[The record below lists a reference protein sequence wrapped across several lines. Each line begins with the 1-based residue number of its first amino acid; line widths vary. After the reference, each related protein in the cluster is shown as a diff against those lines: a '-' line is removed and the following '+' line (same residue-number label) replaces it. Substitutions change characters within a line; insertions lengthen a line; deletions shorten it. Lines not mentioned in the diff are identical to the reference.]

1 MRLLLS
7 SPSDSR
13 LFMAKIP
20 SQLQQAAD
28 QVHANSKA
36 KMVRVKELLSWFNA
50 QRRGVLVIR
59 EIRAALKKAK
69 LMTVPDFEVAYIDQ
83 RIKLKAATQPE
94 TRKPEIAKEVVVE
107 EHGAGTDSVSTAV
120 VGGSVPDPAPRIGML
135 EAANTKP
142 VSVKLETELRE
153 AITIMALRGFSQ
165 LPVMGGERTVAG
177 LISWRS
183 IGNARMQNKT
193 ACERVKDCLESVEVV
208 SFDMHLFEAVK
219 LIAEKDVVLVRDSDN
234 RISGVV
240 TTSDISVQFGALSE
254 PFLLLS
260 EIENHIRRI
269 IDGKFSL
276 EELKAARNPNDAER
290 KIENV
295 ANLTFGEYIRLLE
308 APINW
313 ERLNYQLDRVECIKR
328 LREVGRIRNDV
339 MHFHPDGISPE
350 DLDLLRE
357 TRKFLQAL

>member
-1 MRLLLS
+1 
-7 SPSDSR
+7 
-13 LFMAKIP
+13 MAKIP

-28 QVHANSKA
+28 QVHADSKA

-69 LMTVPDFEVAYIDQ
+69 LITVPDFEVAYIDQ
-83 RIKLKAATQPE
+83 RIKLKPTPP
-94 TRKPEIAKEVVVE
+94 TDNKKPQTAKEVVIE
-107 EHGAGTDSVSTAV
+107 EHSTVPDSTSNAV
-120 VGGSVPDPAPRIGML
+120 VGGSVLDPAPRIGML

-142 VSVKLETELRE
+142 VSVKLDTDLKE
-153 AITIMALRGFSQ
+153 AVTIMALRGFSQ
-165 LPVMGGERTVAG
+165 LPVMPGERTVDG

-193 ACERVKDCLESVEVV
+193 ACERVRDCLESVEIVN
-208 SFDMHLFEAVK
+208 FDMHLFEAVK
-219 LIAEKDVVLVRDSDN
+219 IIAEKDVVLVRDSEN
-234 RISGVV
+234 KISGVV

-276 EELKAARNPNDAER
+276 EELKAARNPADADR

-295 ANLTFGEYIRLLE
+295 ANLTFGEYIRLLDT
-308 APINW
+308 PKNW
-313 ERLNYQLDRVECIKR
+313 ERLNFHLDRVECIKR